1 MSFLSAQVRQSVLA
15 ALADRE
21 IVKILDCALVR
32 ERSVNEVIRECNIP
46 HTTAYRKIKWL
57 LDKRLLISTRNEITE
72 EGKKFTL
79 FRSVFKSLR
88 INYEY
93 DNIVV
98 YAEYNID
105 PVENVTEKLLSLH

>member
-1 MSFLSAQVRQSVLA
+1 MSFLSTQVRQSVLA
-15 ALADRE
+15 TLADRE

-57 LDKRLLISTRNEITE
+57 LDKGLLLSTRNEITE

-93 DNIVV
+93 GNIVV
-98 YAEYNID
+98 FAEYNID
-105 PVENVTEKLLSLH
+105 PVERVTERLLSLR

>member
-1 MSFLSAQVRQSVLA
+1 MSFLSAQLRQSVLA

-57 LDKRLLISTRNEITE
+57 LDKSLLISTRNEITE

-98 YAEYNID
+98 HAEYNID